1 MVFSK
6 IHITNPPIPIGV
18 ENVALFT
25 DCNVHQICSP
35 SGTEMTTES
44 PSCCI

>member
-1 MVFSK
+1 M
-6 IHITNPPIPIGV
+6 HITNPPIPIGV